1 MSNVNYTLQNL
12 TMYIKKCC
20 STLDSEEVLDRY
32 KFVLD
37 SLKLD
42 NMLKQKKTN
51 LHVVAYNKSLESRVP
66 TIEDLQMISEYIHDS
81 KLLKKV
87 YDGKSEFISFM
98 MFSTYNENGE
108 ITLGIINDNNE
119 EVVMT
124 DKDIFAS
131 CNTEVD
137 NNMVINISK
146 DLPCYRV
153 VVVRIFTAEH
163 DKFEYKVSIRSNY
176 NMVTYQKSQKEVT
189 EKK

>member
-1 MSNVNYTLQNL
+1 
-12 TMYIKKCC
+12 
-20 STLDSEEVLDRY
+20 
-32 KFVLD
+32 
-37 SLKLD
+37 
-42 NMLKQKKTN
+42 
-51 LHVVAYNKSLESRVP
+51 
-66 TIEDLQMISEYIHDS
+66 MISEYIHDS

-163 DKFEYKVSIRSNY
+163 DKFEYKVNIRSNY